1 MTRAGALA
9 VVLALAGCATQPH
22 PPHVGVYAG
31 SGGRVTTSVAS
42 GVGPVSVGVNNHG
55 GGYLG
60 TSLGPVSLGAG
71 F

>member
-1 MTRAGALA
+1 ML
-9 VVLALAGCATQPH
+9 VVLAGCATQPRQ
-22 PPHVGVYAG
+22 PHLGVYAG

-42 GVGPVSVGVNNHG
+42 GVGPLNVGVNNHG

-60 TSLGPVSLGAG
+60 TVLGPVSLGAG